1 MANLW
6 RLIRQVHCLVQTAYG
21 IRANIRSWTR
31 CLRASSETAF
41 YIKYGTVHYWQLAYD
56 VLKGSHVKSLPPRKK
71 TSSIESSIKEKS
83 NIDELCKAILSDLPV
98 STRMKPTVAMWAR
111 FAHLRAMLEC
121 KLSQDGPGDNGKKE
135 DDGFCASV
143 DAALCGTLKSDNGVK
158 NLHES
163 ESSML
168 LDDFKEYG
176 QPLSSLNLGARTRR
190 DRGDVSKD
198 QRILEERLHRV
209 GMGMLRGNT
218 VSGQGD
224 VGEATTGEERAE
236 DVCTD

>member
-1 MANLW
+1 M
-6 RLIRQVHCLVQTAYG
+6 
-21 IRANIRSWTR
+21 
-31 CLRASSETAF
+31 
-41 YIKYGTVHYWQLAYD
+41 VHYWQLAYD

-71 TSSIESSIKEKS
+71 TSSVSTVATYIKECARRSRYKVKQAIELSIKEKS
-83 NIDELCKAILSDLPV
+83 NIDELCKAILSDLQV

-121 KLSQDGPGDNGKKE
+121 KLSEDGPGDNGKKE
-135 DDGFCASV
+135 DDGFWASV

-176 QPLSSLNLGARTRR
+176 QPSSSLNLAARMRR
-190 DRGDVSKD
+190 DREDVSKD
-198 QRILEERLHRV
+198 QRILEERLRHI
-209 GMGMLRGNT
+209 GMGMLCGNT